1 MFLSCADGGEVL
13 GQSALAKRLIS
24 VSKAARTEGGG
35 GEGVGEEVLG
45 LAKRLI
51 SVAKAVQAEVGG
63 EGGGGC
69 GMGYGGGG
77 DVVGLERN

>member
-1 MFLSCADGGEVL
+1 MFLSCADGGEGL
-13 GQSALAKRLIS
+13 GQS
-24 VSKAARTEGGG
+24 T
-35 GEGVGEEVLG
+35 

-51 SVAKAVQAEVGG
+51 SVAKAVHAEGGG